1 MDRANALQRELREEA
16 DAFQAIQQDV
26 NKNHNARQQFLQQ
39 QNENEMVFKELE
51 ISGEEGAVYKLI
63 GPALVRQD
71 ALEARANVKKRL
83 EFIASELARL
93 DSQLKALEEK
103 QTRKHNQ
110 ASMMIKL
117 QQEAQRLQ
125 QQAVQTA

>member
-103 QTRKHNQ
+103 QTRKHSQ
-110 ASMMIKL
+110 VIKL

>member
-1 MDRANALQRELREEA
+1 M
-16 DAFQAIQQDV
+16 
-26 NKNHNARQQFLQQ
+26 
-39 QNENEMVFKELE
+39 
-51 ISGEEGAVYKLI
+51 YKLI

-110 ASMMIKL
+110 ASMVWALGGEWAMMRWSGAPTANRHVHSGALGWQVRPVCGPPCPPSLLPGSQPLRQMIKL

>member
-1 MDRANALQRELREEA
+1 M
-16 DAFQAIQQDV
+16 
-26 NKNHNARQQFLQQ
+26 
-39 QNENEMVFKELE
+39 
-51 ISGEEGAVYKLI
+51 YKLI

-103 QTRKHNQ
+103 QTRKHSQ
-110 ASMMIKL
+110 ASMVWALGGEWAMMRWSGTPAAGRNVHSGALGWQVLPVCGPPCPPSLLPGSQPLRQVIKL